1 MLETSYRAPRAE
13 PRTIVIET
21 EQLDDRLHIVLT
33 ANAHAHPPGLRQDM
47 VTLRAP
53 CRDELI
59 TDRNRKRNIGKPASM
74 QMAELSSSHAE
85 FEAAEPVRS
94 GNDILP
100 RSQFAGD
107 CCSE

>member
-33 ANAHAHPPGLRQDM
+33 ANAHAHPPGVRQDV
-47 VTLRAP
+47 VTLRTP
-53 CRDELI
+53 CGYQLI
-59 TDRNRKRNIGKPASM
+59 ADRNRKWKIGKPASM

-85 FEAAEPVRS
+85 FEAAEPMRS
-94 GNDILP
+94 GNDIVP
-100 RSQFAGD
+100 RRQFAGD
-107 CCSE
+107 SRGE